1 MNSEMK
7 LQIIQ
12 EGQRIGVHKT
22 CEKYGISRTLYYRWL
37 KRYSTLGLQGL
48 ETIIRQFTPPHKIS
62 NTTETLVLEAI
73 RLNPEFGPRELKYQ
87 LEHQQLKISESAVYN
102 IMKRHDL
109 STKSQ
114 RLKYSQKRKF
124 DTHATVLDISQY
136 HSGQCWIF
144 WITHYG
150 HFDKLGDIYE
160 YTIMDLASR
169 IACSRLYTQ
178 RHMDAVADLVT
189 AVALPIAQ
197 SLSFDTKHLFFIDQL
212 DELKS
217 FKVKLPQQI
226 HRLVQNVGFELDIQ
240 FLNKDEVP
248 ELCHSLRAEY
258 TKRCLSHLMPFLT
271 QGESLKSVRYHL
283 QTYIRAYNLTLPML
297 LSSSGLAPM
306 AYHTETT
313 SHRMVLPLWAYIERD
328 Y

>member
-1 MNSEMK
+1 MDAERK

-12 EGQRIGVHKT
+12 EGQRIGVNKT
-22 CEKYGISRTLYYRWL
+22 CEKHGISRTLYYRWL
-37 KRYSTLGLQGL
+37 KRYSTLGVQGL
-48 ETIIRQFTPPHKIS
+48 ETVIREFTPPHKIS
-62 NTTETLVLEAI
+62 SKTEALVLEGI
-73 RLNPEFGPRELKYQ
+73 RQHPEFGPRELKYQ
-87 LEHQQLKISESAVYN
+87 LEHQHLKISESGVYN

-124 DTHATVLDISQY
+124 DGPTAVLDIDQY
-136 HSGQCWIF
+136 TSGQCWIS

-150 HFDKLGDIYE
+150 YFDKLGDIYE
-160 YTIMDLASR
+160 YSIMDLASR

-178 RHMDAVADLVT
+178 LHMDSVADLVT

-197 SLSFDTKHLFFIDQL
+197 SLSFDTKHLYFIDQL
-212 DELKS
+212 DELKR

-240 FLNKDEVP
+240 FLSKDEVP

-258 TKRCLSHLMPFLT
+258 TKRCLSHLMPYLT
-271 QGESLKSVRYHL
+271 QGESLQSVRYHL

-297 LSSSGLAPM
+297 LSTSGLAPM
-306 AYHTETT
+306 AFHTETT